1 MPLPLDRSAIF
12 PFVLDA
18 FQNKAMDALEQNKS
32 VLVCAPTGSGKTVVA
47 EFAVHLALEKN
58 NKIFYTTPLKAL
70 SNQKYFHFCERFGSD
85 KVGLLTG
92 DTQINREAEIM
103 VLTTEIYR
111 NMLYKSEAERELLA
125 RSGFLVLDECH
136 YMKDPDRGTVW
147 EESIIY
153 SPKQTQIIAL
163 SATIGNPQKIQ
174 DWVNE
179 VHGPTELI
187 LSDFRPVPLRFFFFG
202 REEMKPLNTP
212 EGKINKSLL
221 SQSKGK
227 APTKKASG
235 GADHFPSVV
244 KVISELK
251 HKKMLPVIYFLFS
264 RKGCDLALHKLASH
278 DLGLLEENQKRQL
291 QSELDEAV
299 KQLPWLKEHPH
310 FRALKKGIAA
320 HHAGLLPALKG
331 LIERLFQKNLI
342 KVVFA
347 TETLAAGINMPA
359 RSVVISQI
367 SKRVDSGHRLLT
379 ASEFLQMGGRAGR
392 RGLDEVGY
400 VIVLET
406 KFEGAWEVCH
416 LASSPVDN
424 LNSSFTPSYTMV
436 LNLSARFGWDQC
448 KELVL
453 KSFSR
458 YELQSEIK
466 SLKNIEK
473 QLQTNLDKN
482 KSDKKKDFKTL
493 KRLDKIQ
500 RELTYS
506 AEIPWPDFER
516 AAAVMKKFD
525 YLDKNLKPTPK
536 GVWAADL
543 RCDNILLLA
552 EIIANK
558 ILDDLG
564 PLELCGVICA
574 LSSYEIRW
582 ENQHIGTS
590 WAITDKIEK
599 AVRESYELIKTI
611 AKVQQDNDLNV
622 RIPFNPLLIELGFDW
637 GCAYEWPDLIEKY
650 KADEGDIVKV
660 LKQAA
665 DILKQIQVCPG
676 SSFDMANKASKAFDL
691 IYRSPIKDELNLDD

>member
-1 MPLPLDRSAIF
+1 MQLPLDRSSIF
-12 PFVLDA
+12 PFTLDS
-18 FQNKAMDALEQNKS
+18 FQNKAMDLLEQNKS
-32 VLVCAPTGSGKTVVA
+32 VLVCAPTGSGKTVIA
-47 EFAVHLALEKN
+47 EYAVNLALATNK
-58 NKIFYTTPLKAL
+58 KIFYTTPLKAL
-70 SNQKYFHFCERFGSD
+70 SNQKFFDFTERFGSD

-92 DTQINREAEIM
+92 DTQINRDAEIM
-103 VLTTEIYR
+103 VLTTEIFR
-111 NMLYKSEAERELLA
+111 NMLYKPETESEILERI
-125 RSGFLVLDECH
+125 GFLVLDECH

-153 SPKQTQIIAL
+153 CPKQTQIIAL

-202 REEMKPLNTP
+202 QEEMKPLNTP

-221 SQSKGK
+221 SQSSSKGK
-227 APTKKASG
+227 PKKVAGKADGFPT
-235 GADHFPSVV
+235 VV

-264 RKGCDLALHKLASH
+264 RKGCDLALQKLASY
-278 DLGLLEENQKRQL
+278 DLNLLEENQQRQL
-291 QSELDEAV
+291 HAELEEAV

-310 FRALKKGIAA
+310 FRAIKKGIAA

-406 KFEGAWEVCH
+406 KFEGAWEVCQ
-416 LASSPVDN
+416 LASAPVDN

-436 LNLSARFGWDQC
+436 LNLSARFDWEKC

-466 SLKNIEK
+466 ALKNIEK
-473 QLQTNLDKN
+473 QLQSNLDKN
-482 KSDKKKDFKTL
+482 KPDKKKDFKTQ
-493 KRLDKIQ
+493 KRLTKIQ
-500 RELTYS
+500 RDLTLS
-506 AEIPWPDFER
+506 SEVPWPDFER
-516 AAAVMKKFD
+516 AATVMQEFE
-525 YLDKNLKPTPK
+525 YLNQARKPTPK
-536 GVWAADL
+536 GIWAADL
-543 RCDNILLLA
+543 RCDNILLFA
-552 EIIANK
+552 EIITNK

-574 LSSYEIRW
+574 LSTYEIRW
-582 ENQHIGTS
+582 ENQHTGKS
-590 WAITDKIEK
+590 WAITEKIEK
-599 AVRESYELIKTI
+599 AVRESYELIKKI
-611 AKVQQDNDLNV
+611 AKVQQDNYLNV
-622 RIPFNPLLIELGFDW
+622 RIPFNPALIELGFDW
-637 GCAYEWPDLIEKY
+637 ACGYEWADLIEKFR
-650 KADEGDIVKV
+650 ADEGDIVKV

-665 DILKQIQVCPG
+665 DLLKQIQVSTG
-676 SSFDMANKASKAFDL
+676 SSFDLAQKASKAFDL
-691 IYRSPIKDELNLDD
+691 IYRSPIKDELNLE